1 MQKTAT
7 FAKDIENKLKQYR
20 EERFKQTGK
29 RPFRE
34 TAIEELL
41 AKALQG
47 YEPPMPLEDRLQ
59 AIERKLVELEL
70 HQAVYITLPQ
80 NKPVGLLRT
89 KLSSRTPEVKS

>member
-1 MQKTAT
+1 MQKAAT

-34 TAIEELL
+34 TAIAELL

-59 AIERKLVELEL
+59 AIEKKLYELEM
-70 HQAVYITLPQ
+70 QQRGYITLPK
-80 NKPVGLLRT
+80 KPVEQLRVT
-89 KLSSRTPEVKS
+89 TGTSTRIVKP